1 MEREVK
7 EYSVRMLERLEDRL
21 SGIEGDLEKMLDR
34 RGRRKAVQGD
44 LAKSG

>member
-7 EYSVRMLERLEDRL
+7 EYSVRMLERFENRL
-21 SGIEGDLEKMLDR
+21 AGIEGDLEEML
-34 RGRRKAVQGD
+34 GRRKAVRGD